1 MKEDARKNCRRR
13 NLQKRRLAM
22 KKYVA
27 EKKPTVHEKPGTE
40 SAGRISPKP
49 PPIVLARARRVEATY
64 CSSFIL
70 PPSSLSFIG
79 WSDAPARSFISAGR
93 PE

>member
-22 KKYVA
+22 KKYLA

-49 PPIVLARARRVEATY
+49 PQ
-64 CSSFIL
+64 
-70 PPSSLSFIG
+70 
-79 WSDAPARSFISAGR
+79 
-93 PE
+93 